1 MWDVLQ
7 LPLARSAL
15 YACRDEGPGCRAD
28 ATAALRSRV
37 VETDLPTRAE
47 PWLRRWLSREALRPS
62 QSSDSPAGLLDTVHA
77 GQAPTRAR
85 LPRADDEAK
94 IHLPSVREPGDAAAE
109 AADAEDDDRIVVSER
124 LSAPIAFVAD
134 ARDALRDAQEGDNGM
149 LKCPKGCWQLTVS
162 RKALGLALRVGDAL
176 FKACE
181 KRGWPVR
188 LDGDRAVVTVDS
200 SPIAVTISEGFD
212 RSEAPPD
219 PRPGYYSFHYNRN
232 ASYVYRPS
240 GQLSFSIEATQRGY
254 QPGVRRNWHGTAGK
268 PTEAKLA
275 SVLVGMTRLAMAVRA
290 DNEERARRE
299 REAAERQHAA
309 EMARIERER
318 MHRAIAEENARV
330 ESLLEQSRRW
340 HTANTLR
347 AFIEVA
353 RERGAT
359 GKLNLHG
366 KDLHA
371 WILWAAAH
379 ADRIDPFVAA
389 QAPPTAAIRE
399 EQEHA

>member
-1 MWDVLQ
+1 MHAAMRDQDAVLTREQ
-7 LPLARSAL
+7 LYDLVWSKPISQLEQSHGFAEGSLAKLCARHKI
-15 YACRDEGPGCRAD
+15 
-28 ATAALRSRV
+28 
-37 VETDLPTRAE
+37 PTPPRGY
-47 PWLRRWLSREALRPS
+47 WT
-62 QSSDSPAGLLDTVHA
+62 QVHA

-85 LPRADDEAK
+85 LPRSDDEAK
-94 IHLPSVREPGDAAAE
+94 IHLPSVREPVDAAAE
-109 AADAEDDDRIVVSER
+109 AADAGDDDRIAVSER
-124 LSAPIAFVAD
+124 LSAPSAIIAE
-134 ARDALRDAQEGDNGM
+134 ARDALRDAQKGDNGM

-162 RKALGLALRVGDAL
+162 RKALGLALRVADAL

-188 LDGDRAVVTVDS
+188 LEGDRAVVTVAS
-200 SPIAVTISEGFD
+200 IPIAVTISESSD
-212 RSEAPPD
+212 RSEAPPE
-219 PRPGYYSFHYNRN
+219 PKPGYYSFHYNRN
-232 ASYVYRPS
+232 NSYVYRPS
-240 GQLSFSIEATQRGY
+240 GRLTVTIEETQRGY

-268 PTEAKLA
+268 PVEAKLA

-299 REAAERQHAA
+299 QEAAERQRAA

-318 MHRAIAEENARV
+318 MQRAIAEENARV

-347 AFIEVA
+347 AFIDIA

-359 GKLNLHG
+359 GKVDLHG
-366 KDLHA
+366 KDLQA
-371 WILWAAAH
+371 WILWAAAQ

-389 QAPPTAAIRE
+389 PAPRATVIRD
-399 EQEHA
+399 EQGHA